1 MFAEVVVLPV
11 PHVQS
16 NSWEDPLRFDPASFR
31 ANIDLKV
38 GDSIA
43 RVLHYTAVKTKVLS
57 NYLFFVISNS
67 HSYFFLI
74 TSEIQIKNSH

>member
-1 MFAEVVVLPV
+1 MSSNFVFAISPG
-11 PHVQS
+11 
-16 NSWEDPLRFDPASFR
+16 EDPLRFDPASFR

-43 RVLHYTAVKTKVLS
+43 RVPHYTVVQTKVLL
-57 NYLFFVISNS
+57 NYLFIVNSNS

-74 TSEIQIKNSH
+74 TYEIQINNSH